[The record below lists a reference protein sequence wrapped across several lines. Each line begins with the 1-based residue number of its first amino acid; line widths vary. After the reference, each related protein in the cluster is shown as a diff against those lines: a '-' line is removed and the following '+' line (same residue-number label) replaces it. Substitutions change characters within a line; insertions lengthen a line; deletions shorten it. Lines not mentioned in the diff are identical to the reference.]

1 MSTDDIIGEWVTN
14 VGIVNMDEE
23 ICFALQE
30 DERKKNPFLFK
41 RQLKCY
47 EKREQVEKVNQKKM
61 EEKNWKKDKFVQFI
75 KKNLCMF
82 VYKPVLKE
90 LKVELLE
97 DSSTC

>member
-1 MSTDDIIGEWVTN
+1 MPTDDIIGDWFTN

-41 RQLKCY
+41 KQLKCY
-47 EKREQVEKVNQKKM
+47 NQKAKVEKEKKKKL
-61 EEKNWKKDKFVQFI
+61 EEKNENYIQTKKRS
-75 KKNLCMF
+75 MF
-82 VYKPVLKE
+82 MFAYKPVLKE